1 MIQNI
6 AMRLFKDYQVELYEQ
21 VEQSIQMRQLSIF
34 EHINDSQ
41 IQTYWE
47 VDTTKHRQLH
57 KQFEHSRDTQEITEI
72 YGESQNECKN
82 YILNCVLWRY
92 TKQQMHKVPFDNDL
106 FDEVQHRHR
115 EQQRMTNQWHIEQLQ
130 QHNVWNSYE

>member
-41 IQTYWE
+41 IQTY
-47 VDTTKHRQLH
+47 
-57 KQFEHSRDTQEITEI
+57 
-72 YGESQNECKN
+72 
-82 YILNCVLWRY
+82 
-92 TKQQMHKVPFDNDL
+92 
-106 FDEVQHRHR
+106 
-115 EQQRMTNQWHIEQLQ
+115 
-130 QHNVWNSYE
+130 